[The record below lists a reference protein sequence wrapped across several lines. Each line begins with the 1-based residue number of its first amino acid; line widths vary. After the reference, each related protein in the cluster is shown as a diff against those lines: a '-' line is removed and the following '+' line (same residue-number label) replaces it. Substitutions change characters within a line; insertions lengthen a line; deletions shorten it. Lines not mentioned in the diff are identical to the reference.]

1 MKEKINKILELIK
14 LGKFNDAKIIGD
26 SIKKDLEQ
34 NHEFLNIYGYILF
47 RLEKNEDAIKLYKK
61 LIKIKPDY
69 AFSFNNLANIYSKL
83 NKFEDAIKYF
93 NQALKLKSDYF
104 EASYGLSDVYYK
116 IQNYDN
122 ALSYL
127 NKSIELKPGY
137 LPPVKSKLHL
147 LKVMK
152 KKNDILKFLNDT
164 IIQFPDDAYFYNEKA
179 LVLSDLGKETEAI
192 NSYKSAYLIEPE
204 YPFVLGQIVLDKLLN
219 GEWDKIENDCEE
231 ILSKTENEKAVA
243 DPLTMS
249 YIFDS
254 PSLLRKS
261 AEISVNFRNLRLNKK
276 YELTNLKKKE
286 KINIGYYSADFRNH
300 PVGHLISRTIEL
312 HDKSKFNVHGFY
324 FGKRHKKDDYYY
336 LRLKKAF
343 LEHHDV
349 ADKSDEEIVN
359 FSRDL
364 EIDIAIDLMG
374 HTGGFENRMEI
385 FLKRCAPIQINFLG
399 YPGTSGTDKIDYIIA
414 DKNLIQ
420 EDEKK
425 FYSEKIIYL
434 PNSYQPSEKDRA
446 VSEKKLTKQQFKL
459 PDGKFIF
466 CCFNS
471 NQKIFKTAFNLWV
484 EILKKTP
491 GSVLWLLSKNNKFE
505 KNLKEEFEK
514 NKLNSERIIF
524 SESISVKEHLVRI
537 KFADL
542 FLDTFPYNAHTTC
555 NDSIWAGVPVLTKI
569 GKSFHSRV
577 ASSLLKTS
585 GLEELITHSDEEYVS
600 KAVKI
605 ANDEKYLKQ
614 LKTKLNTFKDI
625 NPLFDSKLYTRN
637 LEQAY
642 EIVFQNHFHKKKLE
656 DIYL

>member
-1 MKEKINKILELIK
+1 MKDKINKILELIK
-14 LGKFNDAKIIGD
+14 LNKFNDAKIIGD
-26 SIKKDLEQ
+26 AIKKDLEQ

-47 RLEKNEDAIKLYKK
+47 RLENYEDAIKLYKQI
-61 LIKIKPDY
+61 LKIKPDY
-69 AFSFNNLANIYSKL
+69 VFPLNNLANIYSKL
-83 NKFEDAIKYF
+83 DKFEDAIRYF
-93 NQALKLKSDYF
+93 NRALKLKPDYF
-104 EASYGLSDVYYK
+104 EASYGISDVYYK
-116 IQNYDN
+116 IQNYEN

-127 NKSIELKPGY
+127 NKSIQLKPGY

-152 KKNDILKFLNDT
+152 KKQEILKFLNDM
-164 IIQFPDDAYFYNEKA
+164 IIQFPYDAFFYSEKA

-192 NSYKSAYLIEPE
+192 NSYKSAYLIEPD
-204 YPFVLGQIVLDKLLN
+204 YPFVLGKIVFDKLLN
-219 GEWDKIENDCEE
+219 GEWDKIQNDCEE
-231 ILSKTENEKAVA
+231 ILSKTENEKEVA
-243 DPLTMS
+243 DPLTVS

-254 PSLLRKS
+254 PLLLRKS
-261 AEISVNFRNLRLNKK
+261 AEIFVNFKNFGLNKK
-276 YELTNLKKKE
+276 VELSNLKKKE

-312 HDKSKFNVHGFY
+312 HDNSKFNIHGFY
-324 FGKRHKKDDYYY
+324 FGKKHKPDDHYH

-343 LEHHDV
+343 HEYHDV
-349 ADKSDEEIVN
+349 ANKSDEEIVN

-385 FLKRCAPIQINFLG
+385 FLKKCAPIQINFLG

-434 PNSYQPSEKDRA
+434 PNSYQPSEKERYISD
-446 VSEKKLTKQQFKL
+446 KKFTKEQFNL
-459 PDGKFIF
+459 PNDKFIF

-491 GSVLWLLSKNNKFE
+491 KSVLWLLSKNDKFK

-514 NKLNSERIIF
+514 NKINSGRIIF
-524 SESISVKEHLVRI
+524 SESMPVKEHLARI
-537 KFADL
+537 NFADL

-585 GLEELITHSDEEYVS
+585 DLDELITHSDEEYVS
-600 KAVKI
+600 KAIKI

-614 LKTKLNTFKDI
+614 LKNKLNTFRDI
-625 NPLFDSKLYTRN
+625 NPLFNSKLYTKN

-642 EIVFQNHFHKKKLE
+642 EIVFQNHFHKKIPE

>member
-1 MKEKINKILELIK
+1 M
-14 LGKFNDAKIIGD
+14 
-26 SIKKDLEQ
+26 
-34 NHEFLNIYGYILF
+34 
-47 RLEKNEDAIKLYKK
+47 
-61 LIKIKPDY
+61 
-69 AFSFNNLANIYSKL
+69 
-83 NKFEDAIKYF
+83 
-93 NQALKLKSDYF
+93 
-104 EASYGLSDVYYK
+104 
-116 IQNYDN
+116 
-122 ALSYL
+122 
-127 NKSIELKPGY
+127 
-137 LPPVKSKLHL
+137 
-147 LKVMK
+147 
-152 KKNDILKFLNDT
+152 
-164 IIQFPDDAYFYNEKA
+164 
-179 LVLSDLGKETEAI
+179 
-192 NSYKSAYLIEPE
+192 
-204 YPFVLGQIVLDKLLN
+204 N
-219 GEWDKIENDCEE
+219 GEWNKIENDCEE

-243 DPLTMS
+243 DPLIIS

-254 PSLLRKS
+254 PSLLRKT
-261 AEISVNFRNLRLNKK
+261 AEISVNFRNLGLNKK

-300 PVGHLISRTIEL
+300 ALAHLISRTIEL

-324 FGKRHKKDDYYY
+324 FGKRHKKDDHYH

-343 LEHHDV
+343 QKYHDV
-349 ADKSDEEIVN
+349 SNKSDEEIVN

-434 PNSYQPSEKDRA
+434 PNSYLPSEKDRP

-491 GSVLWLLSKNNKFE
+491 ESVLWLISKNNKFE

-524 SESISVKEHLVRI
+524 SEPAPVKEYLARF

-585 GLEELITHSDEEYVS
+585 GLEELITRSDEEYIS

-614 LKTKLNTFKDI
+614 LKNKLNTFKDI

-642 EIVFQNHFHKKKLE
+642 EIVFQNHFHKKNPD